1 MAVLVLTRRVGES
14 IVIGPDIRITVI
26 ALDRRTV
33 RLGVT
38 APEGLL
44 PPVEETHER
53 AQAQTDEQRDKKH
66 ISWR

>member
-14 IVIGPDIRITVI
+14 VVIGPDITVTVI
-26 ALDRRTV
+26 ALDRRSV
-33 RLGVT
+33 RLGIT

-44 PPVEETHER
+44 PPAEETHER
-53 AQAQTDEQRDKKH
+53 AQAQADEQRDKNH